1 MGVQLNIKQ
10 EPQVID
16 RSRNDPGQ
24 SQPISDQNTMVC
36 LIPTDPQND
45 VEYSQQIIQP
55 NESFREQLQ
64 MVSDSGNIIAMSQP
78 EITSETAQ
86 NWQHSFLK
94 LYSAESASNIMYSN
108 EKQLLVA
115 VPNHPCKFQLQS
127 PPGSEKISQLVFSL
141 HFQDRENNIPM
152 EFGQNESCSCSN
164 GVKEFLSASFEKL
177 STKTGEKLGYI
188 KKIKCLFLPF
198 LFNPLVPARVKFA
211 RFRSVQK

>member
-1 MGVQLNIKQ
+1 
-10 EPQVID
+10 
-16 RSRNDPGQ
+16 
-24 SQPISDQNTMVC
+24 MVC
-36 LIPTDPQND
+36 LMPTDPQND
-45 VEYSQQIIQP
+45 LEYSQQIIQP

-164 GVKEFLSASFEKL
+164 GVKEFLSASLEKM
-177 STKTGEKLGYI
+177 STKTGI
-188 KKIKCLFLPF
+188 KVL
-198 LFNPLVPARVKFA
+198 
-211 RFRSVQK
+211 

>member
-16 RSRNDPGQ
+16 RSRNDPGQGQ

-94 LYSAESASNIMYSN
+94 LYS
-108 EKQLLVA
+108 
-115 VPNHPCKFQLQS
+115 
-127 PPGSEKISQLVFSL
+127 
-141 HFQDRENNIPM
+141 D
-152 EFGQNESCSCSN
+152 
-164 GVKEFLSASFEKL
+164 
-177 STKTGEKLGYI
+177 
-188 KKIKCLFLPF
+188 
-198 LFNPLVPARVKFA
+198 
-211 RFRSVQK
+211 